1 MKTDRLLA
9 LASRLP
15 KRLHQPTERL
25 IRKLPGI
32 RTLMEEEY
40 QKLLADMETSLH
52 PYRGQVPAFP
62 TLPETGLP
70 PDEILAL
77 MAPLQEQESQRW
89 QAGQVSGAVY
99 HGDPEHIAFMNRV
112 YALHSQMN
120 LLHAD
125 LWPSGA
131 KYEAEV
137 VAMTASMLHSQEAQ
151 RLDPDV
157 QVCGSVTSGGTES
170 ILMAMKVYRDRAR
183 AEKGIKNPNMVL
195 PVTAHPAFDKA
206 GQYFGIEVRRTPV
219 DERFRARVEAMAQTM
234 DKNTIALVGSAPG
247 YPHGVIDPIP
257 EMAQLAWERGVGFHT
272 DACLGGF
279 VIPWAEALGYPV
291 PVIDFRL
298 PGVTSISVDTH
309 KYGYAAKGTSV
320 ILYRHPRLRR
330 YQYFTATDWPGGLY
344 ASPTMTGSRPGAL
357 VAIAWAV
364 MVKIGRKGYLDA
376 ARRLLETGDRIREGI
391 ESIPGLFILGDP
403 LWILAF
409 SSHEVNIYQVMDAM
423 TQRGWNLNGLQFPP
437 AVHIALTLPHTQ
449 PGVADRFLNDLAD
462 AVQEVRTQPA
472 TSGGMAPIYG
482 LAASVPFRGMV
493 DDLLRNYLDVLYK
506 VDTPSRMEK

>member
-62 TLPETGLP
+62 TLPETGLSP
-70 PDEILAL
+70 EEILAL

-125 LWPSGA
+125 LWPSGV

-183 AEKGIKNPNMVL
+183 AEKGIKNPNIVL

-219 DERFRARVEAMAQTM
+219 DEHFQARVEAMAQAM

-257 EMAQLAWERGVGFHT
+257 ELAQLAWERGVGFHT

-298 PGVTSISVDTH
+298 PGVTSISIDTH

-449 PGVADRFLNDLAD
+449 AGVADRFLNDLAD

-493 DDLLRNYLDVLYK
+493 DDLLRDYLDVLF
-506 VDTPSRMEK
+506 RQ